1 MEAFLEL
8 FGNISI
14 SNLIL
19 VASSI
24 WFIYMTYQK
33 IQKIIIDNHD
43 KEKTRNDQLQKALD
57 AISMYPK
64 YRQQSI
70 SMQAELQKTID
81 DLVAAYAVATI
92 DEALNLRRHNIDKPI
107 YILGFI
113 YEHRMKDAIL
123 NDVRMTVYDVE
134 MAKQISKE
142 ASQMNKNAYVHI
154 KIDTGMSRIGFA
166 TTDEAVAD
174 ICEIA
179 KLPNIVMEG
188 IFTHFAAS
196 DSADKKAATMQLESF
211 NSFNE
216 KLASNGIDI
225 KIKHCSNSAGII
237 DMPMANM
244 NEVRAGIALY
254 GMYPSDEVNK
264 RAVMLRPALEL
275 KSHVIFV
282 KDVPAGV
289 GVSYGSTFI
298 TDKPMKIATIPLG
311 YGDGYPRNL
320 SNKGYVLIKGVKCR
334 ILGRVCMDQFMV
346 DVSHIPDVCAGD
358 TVTIFG
364 TEGSQTITA
373 DEVAEK
379 AQTIGYELV
388 CGIAPRVPRV
398 YLKNGEVHSIVRCLP
413 ED

>member
-1 MEAFLEL
+1 MESIDKYYRVYASVNLDNIYANMKEL
-8 FGNISI
+8 KENTANGTQM
-14 SNLIL
+14 
-19 VASSI
+19 VAVI
-24 WFIYMTYQK
+24 
-33 IQKIIIDNHD
+33 
-43 KEKTRNDQLQKALD
+43 KTDGYGHGAVPV
-57 AISMYPK
+57 A
-64 YRQQSI
+64 
-70 SMQAELQKTID
+70 KTID

-346 DVSHIPDVCAGD
+346 DVTDLDVKKGDVVTLVGKDGDESITVEELAALAG
-358 TVTIFG
+358 TFN
-364 TEGSQTITA
+364 
-373 DEVAEK
+373 
-379 AQTIGYELV
+379 YEFV
-388 CGIAPRVPRV
+388 CNLGKRIPRV
-398 YLKNGEVHSIVRCLP
+398 YYRDNKVVSTKDYYIDEYDWN
-413 ED
+413 

>member
-1 MEAFLEL
+1 MESIDKYYRVYASVNLDNIYANMKEL
-8 FGNISI
+8 KDNTANGTQM
-14 SNLIL
+14 
-19 VASSI
+19 VAVI
-24 WFIYMTYQK
+24 
-33 IQKIIIDNHD
+33 
-43 KEKTRNDQLQKALD
+43 KTDGYGHGAVPV
-57 AISMYPK
+57 A
-64 YRQQSI
+64 
-70 SMQAELQKTID
+70 KTID

-346 DVSHIPDVCAGD
+346 DVTDLDVKKGDVVTLVGKDGDESITVEELAALAG
-358 TVTIFG
+358 TFN
-364 TEGSQTITA
+364 
-373 DEVAEK
+373 
-379 AQTIGYELV
+379 YEFV
-388 CGIAPRVPRV
+388 CNLGKRIPRV
-398 YLKNGEVHSIVRCLP
+398 YYRDNKVVSTKDYYIDEYDWN
-413 ED
+413 

>member
-1 MEAFLEL
+1 MESIDKYYRVYASVNLDNIYANMKEL
-8 FGNISI
+8 KDNTANGTQM
-14 SNLIL
+14 
-19 VASSI
+19 VAVI
-24 WFIYMTYQK
+24 
-33 IQKIIIDNHD
+33 
-43 KEKTRNDQLQKALD
+43 KTDGYGHGAVPV
-57 AISMYPK
+57 A
-64 YRQQSI
+64 
-70 SMQAELQKTID
+70 KTID

-264 RAVMLRPALEL
+264 KAVMLRPALEL

-298 TDKPMKIATIPLG
+298 TDKSMKIATIPLG

-346 DVSHIPDVCAGD
+346 DVTDLDVKKGDVVTLVGKDGDESITVEELAALAG
-358 TVTIFG
+358 TFN
-364 TEGSQTITA
+364 
-373 DEVAEK
+373 
-379 AQTIGYELV
+379 YEFV
-388 CGIAPRVPRV
+388 CNLGKRIPRV
-398 YLKNGEVHSIVRCLP
+398 YYRDNKVVSTKDYYIDEYDWN
-413 ED
+413 

>member
-1 MEAFLEL
+1 MESIDKYYRVYASVNLDNIYANMKEL
-8 FGNISI
+8 KENTANGTQM
-14 SNLIL
+14 
-19 VASSI
+19 VAVI
-24 WFIYMTYQK
+24 
-33 IQKIIIDNHD
+33 
-43 KEKTRNDQLQKALD
+43 KTDGYGHGAVPV
-57 AISMYPK
+57 A
-64 YRQQSI
+64 
-70 SMQAELQKTID
+70 KTID

-154 KIDTGMSRIGFA
+154 KIDTGLSRIGFA

-346 DVSHIPDVCAGD
+346 DVTDLDVKKGDVVTLVGKDGDESITVEELAALAG
-358 TVTIFG
+358 TFN
-364 TEGSQTITA
+364 
-373 DEVAEK
+373 
-379 AQTIGYELV
+379 YEFV
-388 CGIAPRVPRV
+388 CNLGKRIPRV
-398 YLKNGEVHSIVRCLP
+398 YYRDNKVVSTKDYYIDEYDWN
-413 ED
+413 

>member
-1 MEAFLEL
+1 MESIDKYYRVYASVNLDNIYANMKEL
-8 FGNISI
+8 KENTANGTQM
-14 SNLIL
+14 
-19 VASSI
+19 VAVI
-24 WFIYMTYQK
+24 
-33 IQKIIIDNHD
+33 
-43 KEKTRNDQLQKALD
+43 KTDGYGHGAVPV
-57 AISMYPK
+57 A
-64 YRQQSI
+64 
-70 SMQAELQKTID
+70 KTID

-154 KIDTGMSRIGFA
+154 KIDTGLSRIGFA

-237 DMPMANM
+237 DMPVANM

-346 DVSHIPDVCAGD
+346 DVTDLDVKKGDVVTLVGKDGDESITVEELAALAG
-358 TVTIFG
+358 TFN
-364 TEGSQTITA
+364 
-373 DEVAEK
+373 
-379 AQTIGYELV
+379 YEFV
-388 CGIAPRVPRV
+388 CNLGKRIPRV
-398 YLKNGEVHSIVRCLP
+398 YYRDNKVVSTKDYYIDEYDWN
-413 ED
+413 

>member
-1 MEAFLEL
+1 MESIDKYYRVYASVNLDNIYANMKEL
-8 FGNISI
+8 KDNTANGTQM
-14 SNLIL
+14 
-19 VASSI
+19 VAVI
-24 WFIYMTYQK
+24 
-33 IQKIIIDNHD
+33 
-43 KEKTRNDQLQKALD
+43 KTDGYGHGAVPV
-57 AISMYPK
+57 A
-64 YRQQSI
+64 
-70 SMQAELQKTID
+70 KTID

-264 RAVMLRPALEL
+264 RAVMLKPALEL

-346 DVSHIPDVCAGD
+346 DVTDLDVKKGDVVTLVGKDGDESITVEELAALAG
-358 TVTIFG
+358 TFN
-364 TEGSQTITA
+364 
-373 DEVAEK
+373 
-379 AQTIGYELV
+379 YEFV
-388 CGIAPRVPRV
+388 CNLGKRIPRV
-398 YLKNGEVHSIVRCLP
+398 YYRDNKVVSTKDYYIDEYDWN
-413 ED
+413 

>member
-1 MEAFLEL
+1 MDKYYRVYASVNLDNIYANMKEL
-8 FGNISI
+8 KDNTANGTQM
-14 SNLIL
+14 
-19 VASSI
+19 VAVI
-24 WFIYMTYQK
+24 
-33 IQKIIIDNHD
+33 
-43 KEKTRNDQLQKALD
+43 KTDGYGHGAVPV
-57 AISMYPK
+57 A
-64 YRQQSI
+64 
-70 SMQAELQKTID
+70 KTID

-320 SNKGYVLIKGVKCR
+320 SNKGYVLIKGVRCR

-346 DVSHIPDVCAGD
+346 DVTDLDVKKGDVVTLVGKDGDESITVEELAALAG
-358 TVTIFG
+358 TFN
-364 TEGSQTITA
+364 
-373 DEVAEK
+373 
-379 AQTIGYELV
+379 YEFV
-388 CGIAPRVPRV
+388 CNLGKRIPRV
-398 YLKNGEVHSIVRCLP
+398 YYRDNKVVSTKDYYIDEYDWN
-413 ED
+413 

>member
-1 MEAFLEL
+1 MESIDKYYRVYASVNLDNIYANMKEL
-8 FGNISI
+8 KDNTANGTQM
-14 SNLIL
+14 
-19 VASSI
+19 VAVI
-24 WFIYMTYQK
+24 
-33 IQKIIIDNHD
+33 
-43 KEKTRNDQLQKALD
+43 KTDGYGHGAVPV
-57 AISMYPK
+57 A
-64 YRQQSI
+64 
-70 SMQAELQKTID
+70 KTID

-298 TDKPMKIATIPLG
+298 TDKSMKIATIPLG

-346 DVSHIPDVCAGD
+346 DVTDLDVKKGDVVTLVGKDGDESITVEELAALAG
-358 TVTIFG
+358 TFN
-364 TEGSQTITA
+364 
-373 DEVAEK
+373 
-379 AQTIGYELV
+379 YEFV
-388 CGIAPRVPRV
+388 CNLGKRIPRV
-398 YLKNGEVHSIVRCLP
+398 YYRDNKVVSTKDYYIDEYDWN
-413 ED
+413 